1 MGSFDTLR
9 FLCGAVFVS
18 DVLKFYCRRA
28 ARRRLNSLRARS
40 SAKRK
45 FFLRWVRQF
54 YWTSS
59 WTTGRLSTW
68 KTTSGFL
75 LLGRCK
81 LYCLTLNTECVAR
94 ISVSK
99 LRWLRPPSL
108 LLPPPLRVLLPSLLP
123 FLPPSPPPLSF
134 SLFFW
139 CAPLHCIVLLVWPL
153 SADWLG

>member
-45 FFLRWVRQF
+45 FFLRL
-54 YWTSS
+54 SS
-59 WTTGRLSTW
+59 
-68 KTTSGFL
+68 TTSTEPHPGPQVVCLPGRQQAVFL

-108 LLPPPLRVLLPSLLP
+108 LLPPSTESSASFPASFPSSLPSPSLL
-123 FLPPSPPPLSF
+123 

-139 CAPLHCIVLLVWPL
+139 CAPLHCIVLLV
-153 SADWLG
+153 